1 MSLELQ
7 ALRRV
12 AEAAQ
17 VFYAASVQPAAVD
30 AFRRSRRALGLN
42 LRALDALPAPLTYA
56 ELAAYA
62 DAAADESRDDRAC
75 TVLRQQAAALRAAT
89 PPAEA
94 APQPQGETME
104 VHLYRYVKKPWL
116 RSYLPGND
124 GPPPD
129 PPYYLVAKW
138 TGPVPP
144 LPPAVPVITAT
155 VEPV

>member
-1 MSLELQ
+1 MSELE
-7 ALRRV
+7 ARRRV
-12 AEAAQ
+12 AIEALRLIVTTRYNRKAE
-17 VFYAASVQPAAVD
+17 FGDLSSAMD
-30 AFRRSRRALGLN
+30 AGEHALV
-42 LRALDALPAPLTYA
+42 ALDAIT
-56 ELAAYA
+56 
-62 DAAADESRDDRAC
+62 
-75 TVLRQQAAALRAAT
+75 
-89 PPAEA
+89 

-116 RSYLPGND
+116 RAYLPGDD

-144 LPPAVPVITAT
+144 LPPAVPVVAAT